1 MTFVSLECSPIF
13 CPPNNLSHI
22 SWALFIPVCS
32 RKTSPLITAHSDQN
46 YVNSY
51 CAFHSGTT
59 LGINGLQ
66 YVLFFPLKLDCSFLE
81 MITVGII
88 YYIDLIPC
96 SGPLSLC
103 PTHCQHVVETNVWA
117 EWLLWEDILLLTVA
131 EDGWKALT
139 QAALGT
145 TMGLVKTEHCISC
158 GEAQNVGSSHR
169 TVSAGKVA

>member
-103 PTHCQHVVETNVWA
+103 PTHCQTRCWNKCVGGVVT
-117 EWLLWEDILLLTVA
+117 LGRYSPSYSCR
-131 EDGWKALT
+131 GWVE
-139 QAALGT
+139 G
-145 TMGLVKTEHCISC
+145 VDS
-158 GEAQNVGSSHR
+158 GSSRHHHGTCEDQILHFLWR
-169 TVSAGKVA
+169 GPERGLIPQDS